1 LKRAWRALV
10 VCGMVGTLLLGI
22 SAAAIGLSQ
31 TLDFISVAS
40 YWSSPTF
47 AVSPVNQAPYGLLL
61 RLFTVNAYTMPI
73 LASPVL
79 ATLLR
84 VLVIGGVLLI
94 LAISI
99 DRSRGVSPR
108 RLAMEYGLVLIGM
121 LLASPLSED
130 IHYTYLAIPLIAL
143 AAIARAARPSRAAG
157 VVGAGLVVVYVYL
170 SLPMLHA
177 AKMAFY
183 AFYDAPV
190 SAPRLFL
197 TGAHLYGL
205 MALAIV
211 ALIAL
216 RVNERR
222 SIRH

>member
-1 LKRAWRALV
+1 
-10 VCGMVGTLLLGI
+10 
-22 SAAAIGLSQ
+22 
-31 TLDFISVAS
+31 
-40 YWSSPTF
+40 
-47 AVSPVNQAPYGLLL
+47 
-61 RLFTVNAYTMPI
+61 
-73 LASPVL
+73 
-79 ATLLR
+79 
-84 VLVIGGVLLI
+84 VLVIGGVLLT
-94 LAISI
+94 LAWSI
-99 DRSRGVSPR
+99 GRSRQVSTR

-143 AAIARAARPSRAAG
+143 AVSAWATRPQRSAQIVAAG
-157 VVGAGLVVVYVYL
+157 LAIVYVYL

-190 SAPRLFL
+190 AAPRLFL

-205 MALAIV
+205 IALAIV

-216 RVNERR
+216 RSSDRTPVRY
-222 SIRH
+222 